1 MRTSRFGR
9 RAEVVLA
16 GLAMGLSLL
25 SMSCQGVAPAG
36 PASPGEPA
44 SSAAAKPGLFFGPY
58 VTAVSP
64 TGACVNWV
72 TPAGGGGSCRM
83 IEGSSGARVA
93 LETAAIVGR
102 SEVRHV
108 ARVTGLKPDE
118 MQRYV
123 VEAGDRKIEGRFR
136 TPPAEGEGKPF
147 CFVITGDT
155 QSYALRVQ
163 QVARMIAQEE
173 PAFLVH
179 TGDLCNNTQ
188 NWTLLEETF
197 FGPCGPLLRQVP
209 IWPARGNHEQAHEP
223 FASLFGL
230 PSTQPWQSFDYGP
243 VHVVTLDHWSLTEND
258 EMEPERMAAMLA
270 WLDKD
275 LAAAR
280 SQGKWILVGGHRPMF
295 NVAGHG
301 STWGH
306 KDVLPILYKHGVDV
320 VFAGHSHLYERFV
333 PIGPA
338 GAKPIQF
345 IVAGGG
351 GGPNYPSAPSPLL
364 VKSYAA
370 PHFSLYCVF
379 GDRLELTIKGAGG
392 ETIDSFVMSKT
403 ADGAA
408 PPRVLED
415 ALTPE
420 DALRLLKVCNRMV
433 LEANERPVGG
443 RAMTCALSPAL
454 FPSGSKVTLSSDMG
468 GAWAVKEM
476 TLEGVTVEDANILPP
491 HVPLTITPPP
501 GALLGDGQSFSP
513 PLTLAVSI
521 EYKGRRYACAGVP
534 VGLTLRTVR
543 GLAPAPEWADVPPS
557 GEPISVDGNLSEW
570 KDVPFLRLPST
581 GKPSRCIKL
590 AWRADGLYGAVV
602 AEQTGLHTDAEL
614 PWNGDCLEIDVESDA
629 RGRTRL
635 ATPGV
640 PVKVFLWP
648 RGGDDGNVGLL
659 RSAGSLPRNGV
670 KSAWTKTPTGYA
682 MEFCISARALTPL
695 PGGEMSRTADNFPR
709 TLPLEAERQ
718 IGLDIILRHDG
729 VPVEQF
735 ADTRAFRSTWGTP
748 LAWGRVR
755 LAEK

>member
-1 MRTSRFGR
+1 
-9 RAEVVLA
+9 
-16 GLAMGLSLL
+16 
-25 SMSCQGVAPAG
+25 MSCQNVAPAE
-36 PASPGEPA
+36 PASPV
-44 SSAAAKPGLFFGPY
+44 AAMPGLFFGPY

-64 TGACVNWV
+64 TGASVNWV

-83 IEGSSGARVA
+83 IGDSSGANVA
-93 LETAAIVGR
+93 LETSAIAGR

-108 ARVTGLKPDE
+108 ASITSLKPDE
-118 MQRYV
+118 MHRYV
-123 VEAGDRKIEGRFR
+123 VEAGDQKIEGRFR
-136 TPPAEGEGKPF
+136 TPPAEGQGKPF

-155 QSYALRVQ
+155 QSFPLRIQ
-163 QVARMIAQEE
+163 AGAEAIAKEE
-173 PAFLVH
+173 PAFIVH

-188 NWTLLEETF
+188 NWTLLEREF
-197 FGPCGPLLRQVP
+197 FGPWSNLLRQSPV
-209 IWPARGNHEQAHEP
+209 WPARGNHEQANEP

-243 VHVVTLDHWSLTEND
+243 VHVVTLDHWSLKEND

-280 SQGKWILVGGHRPMF
+280 SRGKWILVGGHRPMF

-306 KDVLPILYKHGVDV
+306 TDVLPILYKHGVDV

-351 GGPNYPSAPSPLL
+351 GGPNYASAPSPLL

-370 PHFSLYCVF
+370 PHFSMYRVF

-392 ETIDSFVMSKT
+392 ETIDYFVMSKT
-403 ADGAA
+403 AEGGR
-408 PPRVLED
+408 PPRVMED

-420 DALRLLKVCNRMV
+420 DAMRLLKVCNRMV
-433 LEANERPVGG
+433 MEANELPVGG
-443 RAMTCALSPAL
+443 REMTCALSPAL
-454 FPSGSKVTLSSDMG
+454 FPGGSKVKLSSDMG
-468 GAWAVKEM
+468 SAWAVKEM
-476 TLEGVTVEDANILPP
+476 SLEGVTVEDPNILPP
-491 HVPLTITPPP
+491 PVSLTITPPA
-501 GALLGDGQSFSP
+501 GVLLGEGQSFSP
-513 PLTLAVSI
+513 PVTLAVSI
-521 EYKGRRYACAGVP
+521 EYKGRRYACTGVP
-534 VGLTLRTVR
+534 VGLTAKSVHR
-543 GLAPAPEWADVPPS
+543 LAPAPELADVPPA
-557 GEPISVDGNLSEW
+557 GAAIALDGNLSEW

-581 GKPSRCIKL
+581 GQASRSIKL
-590 AWRADGLYGAVV
+590 AWRAEGLYGAVV
-602 AEQTGLHTDAEL
+602 VEQTGIHTDAEL
-614 PWNGDCLEIDVESDA
+614 PWNGDSFEIDLESDA
-629 RGRTRL
+629 RGRTRTG
-635 ATPGV
+635 TPGV
-640 PVKVFLWP
+640 PLKVFLWP

-659 RSAGSLPRNGV
+659 RSAGSLPRSGV
-670 KSAWTKTPTGYA
+670 KAAWRKTPTGYT
-682 MEFCISARALTPL
+682 MEFCISARALTAP
-695 PGGEMSRTADNFPR
+695 PGGEMSRNVDNFPR
-709 TLPLEAERQ
+709 THPLEADRR
-718 IGLDIILRHDG
+718 IGLDLILRHDG
-729 VPVEQF
+729 VVVEHF